1 MAHRRI
7 PLDALRVGM
16 HVTKID
22 RRWFW
27 SPLLFH
33 SFVVRTVE
41 QIDSL
46 RRHGVKEVEID
57 PSQGREVD
65 VIEKPGTEGGAR
77 GWTSDTRL
85 PASPPQDIPVPSLH
99 ALSQDLSLAREARRR
114 LEQSIHSIFSDIST
128 TGLVEPEEARKIILD
143 MRAVTQSIALP
154 AWFMALSQDRADDP
168 LLSQHAMATCGLS
181 MVLAHAAGL
190 DLLGL
195 QSVATGALLHDI
207 GLLQLP
213 TYLRRRCHETS
224 APLSRQEQ
232 MLYQSHARVSA
243 VALERQ
249 GLFSPSI
256 CQLVADHHALLD
268 NTGFPQ
274 ETQGAFTSD
283 MTRIV
288 MVTDRYD
295 ELLRGF
301 GGASP
306 LTPHQALQRL
316 YQEGQAGKYERRY
329 IASFIKLLGIYPV
342 YSCVR
347 LNTGERAVVTVT
359 NSHRLHQPVVTIT
372 HDADGAPYPVAL
384 TIDLADQDD
393 RAPTRSIAALIESG
407 PSVLD
412 QPAVPDWRNQ
422 PQNTAHQK

>member
-7 PLDALRVGM
+7 PLAALRVGM

-33 SFVVRTVE
+33 SFLVRTVE

-46 RRHGVKEVEID
+46 RRHGVTEVEID
-57 PSQGREVD
+57 PSRGRDVD
-65 VIEKPGTEGGAR
+65 VSEKPESESGAR
-77 GWTSDTRL
+77 EWRSDTRL
-85 PASPPQDIPVPSLH
+85 LASPSQETTVPSLH
-99 ALSQDLSLAREARRR
+99 TLSQDLSRAREARRR
-114 LEQSIHSIFSDIST
+114 LEQSIHSIFSDIAT
-128 TGLVEPEEARKIILD
+128 TGFVEPEEARKIILD

-181 MVLAHAAGL
+181 MVLAHAVGL
-190 DLLGL
+190 DLLAL

-213 TYLRRRCHETS
+213 TYLRHRCHETS

-232 MLYQSHARVSA
+232 ILYQSHARASA

-268 NTGFPQ
+268 NSGFPQ
-274 ETQGAFTSD
+274 ETRGAFTSD
-283 MTRIV
+283 MARIV

-316 YQEGQAGKYERRY
+316 YQEGQAGKYDCRY
-329 IASFIKLLGIYPV
+329 LASFIKLLGIYPV
-342 YSCVR
+342 YSCVQ
-347 LNTGERAVVTVT
+347 LNTGEQAVVTVT
-359 NSHRLHQPVVTIT
+359 NPRRLHQPVVTIT
-372 HDADGAPYPVAL
+372 HDADGSLYPVAW
-384 TIDLADQDD
+384 TIDLANQDD
-393 RAPTRSIAALIESG
+393 RAAARSVAALIESDT
-407 PSVLD
+407 SVLD
-412 QPAVPDWRNQ
+412 QPVVPGWRNQ
-422 PQNTAHQK
+422 PQNTAHKK